1 MDYKSGSRTVDCRWQ
16 RLLLLGVTVI
26 FFVSCLILIFD
37 MPRLFV
43 SPDALANYL
52 FSSELAENSRLHLFE
67 PMNLELD
74 DSLYPRSTF
83 SIQGRVLPVS
93 FLGLPFLYGLIA
105 KLVGIGG
112 MLLITP
118 ILAGLAIFAWRGIV
132 ARLYNDR
139 VALLSA
145 ILLAVHPAWW
155 YYTARGMMHNVLFV
169 SLLIFALWFLVVR
182 PIKSKRFSPNLLVSG
197 LLFGLAL
204 FVRTSEIVW
213 LLPVAILVIG
223 FFWKKLSWKPVVI
236 FFVSILIALIPM
248 FAINNSLY
256 GSPTSFG
263 YLSQIDSGAQTYD
276 QPPSEQIETIVSEPV
291 QSVLPFGFD
300 FRAMVKHMIDY
311 GFNMFWW
318 ISFLTVIGLLLA
330 FYKIREPKT
339 GRDRP
344 RWAFHASFFLI
355 GIALSILYGSWTFT
369 DNPDPNSLTIANS
382 YIRYWLPIFVMTT
395 VYAGIALTWLREKMM
410 YERTAKFTSLAL
422 LLIIVLLGFRTTFFT
437 VDDGLY
443 FIRTN
448 LIRSAEIK
456 ETVLELTEEDSVII
470 VDRADKIFYPER
482 LVRYPLRDD
491 LTYELMPR
499 IVIRAPLY
507 YYGITFPESDIEYLN
522 TKKLAEMDLQI
533 ELIQT
538 FDQETLYRIYPQPV
552 PDP

>member
-1 MDYKSGSRTVDCRWQ
+1 MDYKHIDRWV
-16 RLLLLGVTVI
+16 LATFVVV
-26 FFVSCLILIFD
+26 FFVSCLILVFD
-37 MPRLFV
+37 MPRMFI

-52 FSSELAENSRLHLFE
+52 FSSELAESSRLHLFE
-67 PMNLELD
+67 PMNLELA

-83 SIQGRVLPVS
+83 SIQGHILPIS

-105 KLVGIGG
+105 KIVGSGG

-139 VALLSA
+139 IALLA
-145 ILLAVHPAWW
+145 ALLLAVHPAWW

-169 SLLIFALWFLVVR
+169 SLLIFAAWLLVVR
-182 PIKSKRFSPNLLVSG
+182 PIKSKRFSPNLLGSG
-197 LLFGLAL
+197 FLLGLAL

-213 LLPVAILVIG
+213 LLPLVILVMG

-236 FFVSILIALIPM
+236 FFVSILIALVPM
-248 FAINNSLY
+248 LALNNSIY

-263 YLSQIDSGAQTYD
+263 YISQIDPGVETFNQL
-276 QPPSEQIETIVSEPV
+276 PSEQIETVVSEPL
-291 QSVLPFGFD
+291 QSILPFGFD
-300 FRAMVKHMIDY
+300 PRATVRHMVDY

-318 ISFLTVIGLLLA
+318 ISLLTVIGLLLA

-344 RWAFHASFFLI
+344 RWAFHASFFLVGAI
-355 GIALSILYGSWTFT
+355 LSILYGSWTFT
-369 DNPDPNSLTIANS
+369 DNPDPNSITIANS
-382 YIRYWLPIFVMTT
+382 YVRYWLPIFVMTT
-395 VYAGIALTWLREKMM
+395 LYAGIALNWLKENMM
-410 YERTAKFTSLAL
+410 HQRTTKITSIAL

-470 VDRADKIFYPER
+470 VDRADKIFFPER
-482 LVRYPLRDD
+482 LVRYPLRND

-507 YYGITFPESDIEYLN
+507 YYGITFPESDMEYLN

-538 FDQETLYRIYPQPV
+538 FDQESLYQISQKL
-552 PDP
+552 